1 MSAKTYALWGGVILL
16 VLGIIGLLSD
26 GDNRFVGLNS
36 EVLEDIIHIVAG
48 AILAYGGWRG
58 TAAQTSMWSKVFG
71 VIFLVVGLVGF
82 VDNNVFGI
90 FPTGL
95 GAADN
100 VVHLVYGVL
109 GAWAGW
115 KKYA

>member
-16 VLGIIGLLSD
+16 VLGIIGLLTD
-26 GDNRFVGLNS
+26 GDNKLVGLNS
-36 EVLEDIIHIVAG
+36 EVLEDIIHIVVG

-71 VIFLVVGLVGF
+71 VVFLIIGVVGF
-82 VDNNVFGI
+82 IDNNIFGL
-90 FPTGL
+90 FSVGM
-95 GAADN
+95 GAVDN
-100 VVHLVYGVL
+100 VVHLIYGAL

-115 KKYA
+115 SKAM